1 MSTNETYRRH
11 RTFRFSVPVVIVT
24 MRCMFRAA
32 ALVFLAFSTLGFAQ
46 DAPSSTQLEVVKAH
60 KADYPLQ
67 ASAQGLQGRVWIL
80 IHINEKGDVENAEVA
95 SGDPI
100 LADSALRAA
109 KKWKFK
115 PYLQDGKPIKV
126 STKLPFDF
134 FFGDKVMEHGSL
146 PDGSVVSEKP
156 KVVPTPANP
165 TDNSPASTP
174 GDTTVKRVRV
184 SQGVSEGLLLRQI
197 APVYPPLARRNHVQ
211 GTVVLHALI
220 GKDGRI
226 ENLTPV
232 SGPKELIPAAV
243 GAVEQW
249 TYKPYML
256 MGQPVEV
263 DTQITVNFALR

>member
-1 MSTNETYRRH
+1 
-11 RTFRFSVPVVIVT
+11 
-24 MRCMFRAA
+24 MRCMFRAT
-32 ALVFLAFSTLGFAQ
+32 ALVVLVFSAFCLAQ

-67 ASAQGLQGRVWIL
+67 AAQQGLQGRVWIL
-80 IHINEKGDVENAEVA
+80 IHINEKGEVESAEVA

-115 PYLQDGKPIKV
+115 PFLQDGKPVKV

-134 FFGDKVMEHGSL
+134 FFGNKVMEKGSL
-146 PDGSVVSEKP
+146 PDGSAVSEKP
-156 KVVPTPANP
+156 KVVPPPASNP
-165 TDNSPASTP
+165 SDGSPAPTP
-174 GDTTVKRVRV
+174 GDTTAKRVRV
-184 SQGVSEGLLLRQI
+184 SQGVSEGLLIRQI
-197 APVYPPLARRNHVQ
+197 APVYPPIARRNHVQ

-220 GKDGRI
+220 GQDGRI

-249 TYKPYML
+249 TYKPYLL

-263 DTQITVNFALR
+263 DTQVTVNFVLR